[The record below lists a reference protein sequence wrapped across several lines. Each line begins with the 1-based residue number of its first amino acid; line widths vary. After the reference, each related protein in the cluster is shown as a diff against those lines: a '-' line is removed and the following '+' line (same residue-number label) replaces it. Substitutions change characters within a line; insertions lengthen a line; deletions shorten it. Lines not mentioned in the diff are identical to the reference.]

1 MMPLILAN
9 AQVVHGDPTVAP
21 RLTDILLRDGRIAA
35 VGEPFRAGR
44 WWWEDEGAK
53 ECGLHVHQDGAAE
66 QDPELSPL
74 GAG

>member
-35 VGEPFRAGR
+35 VGERRTFDATDAEVLDLTGRALLPGLI
-44 WWWEDEGAK
+44 D
-53 ECGLHVHQDGAAE
+53 LHVH
-66 QDPELSPL
+66 LRV
-74 GAG
+74 